1 MKKLIPTIF
10 LLAYTEGLTTVMR
23 KAGINY
29 NFQQNRPKFTDNM
42 EKLDKGVIQFAD
54 GYLIFD
60 RYPIQ
65 NSLLMNAF
73 TLLDTKAYDFEDMD
87 RADVFTDIFGQLY
100 GNRRLASA
108 FDSFYDNMIDPIT
121 KEILDSMNYPTEFV
135 YLLLFANTLLCDN
148 NFSSEIDMNN
158 FRVRSNEMVN
168 AMLYKI
174 VSNAYSN
181 YKRTAMNRNP
191 ISISVPRNAL
201 IKELVTSQSV
211 EDYST
216 LNPILES
223 EKSRAITCKGPS
235 GINLEQSYTQE
246 KRCFDKSM
254 TGLMAISTAHD
265 GGCGV
270 VRQLTV
276 DPKITSPRGFIDT
289 SIQSDQMSE
298 ANLFNTSEM
307 CIPGAAR
314 SDDSIR
320 VAMMFKQ
327 N

>member
-1 MKKLIPTIF
+1 M
-10 LLAYTEGLTTVMR
+10 
-23 KAGINY
+23 
-29 NFQQNRPKFTDNM
+29 
-42 EKLDKGVIQFAD
+42 
-54 GYLIFD
+54 
-60 RYPIQ
+60 
-65 NSLLMNAF
+65 
-73 TLLDTKAYDFEDMD
+73 LDTKAYDFEDMD
-87 RADVFTDIFGQLY
+87 RPDVFMDIFGLLY

-135 YLLLFANTLLCDN
+135 PLLLFANSLLCDN

-174 VSNAYSN
+174 VANAYSN
-181 YKRTAMNRNP
+181 YKRTAMNRTP
-191 ISISVPRNAL
+191 MTISVPRNAL

-235 GINLEQSYTQE
+235 GINLDQSYTEE

-254 TGLMAISTAHD
+254 TGLMAMSTSPD
-265 GGCGV
+265 GNCGV
-270 VRQLTV
+270 VRELTV
-276 DPKITSPRGFIDT
+276 DPKIVSPRGFIDT
-289 SIQSDQMSE
+289 NMDINSMSE

-307 CIPGAAR
+307 AIPGAGR

-320 VAMMFKQ
+320 TSMMYKQ